1 LATLYYS
8 TGGNDWN
15 ESSFGWMT
23 GTNECSWYGILCD
36 DQNLIAD
43 IELRQKNLAG
53 PLPLELHM
61 LSNSL
66 TDISLNSNSISGAI
80 PSTFGLLTKLGKFCG
95 IGCLSRESQQDLT
108 NLHSALF

>member
-1 LATLYYS
+1 
-8 TGGNDWN
+8 
-15 ESSFGWMT
+15 MT
-23 GTNECSWYGILCD
+23 NTNECFWYGIECD
-36 DQNLIAD
+36 AFEITEISLRDNNL
-43 IELRQKNLAG
+43 EG

-95 IGCLSRESQQDLT
+95 IGCLIRENQQDLT